1 MLTTIE
7 YQGYTI
13 KAPDG
18 PSEQGSFTAHP
29 TPNQI
34 ISQVD
39 QQLVYTEPVSYETVM
54 GEKPANELVPGTVT
68 FQCYW
73 DTVANVVA
81 QDAEANKSVQYT
93 TGITTTDSE
102 TQKFS
107 FTFGLD
113 VPVLEVLKAT
123 LSTAFSSEETHSV
136 SLTATRTVTES
147 YKAVAGTT
155 LQVWQLHAEYIAEF
169 EKDGKTYR
177 YSLAQA
183 GSADDGCI
191 LLLTYPE
198 DAGSG

>member
-29 TPNQI
+29 TPTQI
-34 ISQVD
+34 VSQVD

-54 GEKPANELVPGTVT
+54 GQKPANELVPGTVT

-73 DTVANVVA
+73 DTIANVVA
-81 QDAEANKSVQYT
+81 QDAQANKSVQYT

-102 TQKFS
+102 TKKFS
-107 FTFGLD
+107 MTFGLD
-113 VPVLEVLKAT
+113 GPVLEVLKAT
-123 LSTAFSSEETHSV
+123 LSATFSSEETHSV
-136 SLTATRTVTES
+136 SLTETRSVTES
-147 YKAVAGTT
+147 YTTLPGTT

-177 YSLAQA
+177 YTLAQA
-183 GSADDGCI
+183 GSSDDGCV
-191 LLLTYPE
+191 LMLTYPE
-198 DAGSG
+198 TPAAS